1 MRRRRRRK
9 RRRRARGAASEARF
23 DTVVSLKPTPGPEC
37 APCADTCKSSFK
49 SLETCRRLWRWRT
62 RERRRWLPGWSSCL
76 SSPWPGCSQYPW
88 RRPSKVPFF
97 HIGSLLVPEFVFISG
112 YKYST
117 LGLKQNVKWKAFN
130 YILES
135 NVKTRQSRI
144 SRFTNWGEATFLH
157 SATCRTVS
165 LPAFSFI
172 LHNPQAPFKRNK
184 LINEPFDF
192 ILLQNFTD
200 VSWGWFICDISIK
213 SKASLHFYLKQ
224 WQKNI
229 WKSLPA
235 CLGPCLPGPPS
246 VMQSSSY
253 LRCR

>member
-1 MRRRRRRK
+1 MCPVCWHVQVVFQEFGDVSTIVEMK
-9 RRRRARGAASEARF
+9 DTWEEEMAARVVVLLVLTVARVLTVPLEAAF
-23 DTVVSLKPTPGPEC
+23 QGT
-37 APCADTCKSSFK
+37 
-49 SLETCRRLWRWRT
+49 
-62 RERRRWLPGWSSCL
+62 
-76 SSPWPGCSQYPW
+76 Y
-88 RRPSKVPFF
+88 F

-144 SRFTNWGEATFLH
+144 SRFTNWGEATFLR
-157 SATCRTVS
+157 SATCRTVG